1 MFALLSGACFVST
14 AMATEALPIVQEKGV
29 TSTELQ
35 NLNNITQQ
43 GNWAA
48 SRYLQRITKAD
59 TVWSGSANESVS
71 YSNNTVTNQESTG
84 SRAGVLAIDSDNY
97 YKAENVPSL
106 TIQGYGDV
114 SFDDNT
120 LSSKQLNNGGAIYI
134 IGDNR
139 YEHAQA
145 SLNVN
150 NNSTV
155 SFDGNSAT
163 ATNSNGYGGALYMG
177 QHSAVELEGNDKVSF
192 NNNSTTTAGNYASG
206 GAIYLTGDA
215 KGPTHLSISSN
226 TDVSFIG
233 NTAKTSNTFGKG
245 GAIYSGANTGVA
257 IEGNTGKVEFIGN
270 GVQASSSAKGGAIYN
285 DGSTLSISGNKEVVF
300 AGNYEKN
307 GSDYLLRSIYSNSGE
322 VKLSAAANGTMEFRD
337 SVYIKGN
344 VNLNESYNDT
354 AQTGTIIFTGRTVES
369 DLNRIIADHTAE
381 GETIRTAT
389 DQEIA
394 NSLTSTITGSVKLTN
409 GILSLQDGVKLN
421 ISGGLTIAEGA
432 NLEVKLSSDPEMIAT
447 FGLEE
452 AAVAATLN
460 ANLILEDN
468 TTFTLDGGLVDMA
481 DKNITLGD
489 GVTINVLNMD
499 TNGEDMVT
507 LFRNIKTLTL
517 SGSVVNDETITLNI
531 NGVEQIATYDAET
544 GSIMVSARA
553 IPEPTTATLSLLAL
567 AALAARR
574 RRR

>member
-43 GNWAA
+43 GNWGA

-59 TVWSGSANESVS
+59 TVWSGCTNESVS
-71 YSNNTVTNQESTG
+71 YSNNTVTNQESYG
-84 SRAGVLAIDSDNY
+84 SGAGVLSIDSDNY
-97 YKAENVPSL
+97 GNSANVPSL

-114 SFDDNT
+114 SFDGNT
-120 LSSKQLNNGGAIYI
+120 LSSYKLNKGGAIYI

-139 YEHAQA
+139 YEHAQS

-215 KGPTHLSISSN
+215 KGTTHLSISGN
-226 TDVSFIG
+226 TDVSFMG
-233 NTAKTSNTFGKG
+233 NTATTSKTQVKG

-270 GVQASSSAKGGAIYN
+270 GVQAASLAKGGAIYN

-354 AQTGTIIFTGRTVES
+354 AQTGTIIFTGRTVEN

-409 GILSLQDGVKLN
+409 GTLSLQDGVKLN

-432 NLEVKLSSDPEMIAT
+432 NLEIKLSSDPEMIAT

-489 GVTINVLNMD
+489 GVTINVQNMD

-517 SGSVVNDETITLNI
+517 SGSAVNAETITLNI

-544 GSIMVSARA
+544 GSIMVSASA